1 MDELVAET
9 VKEIEEEQALQRK
22 SAVSVFRSMLN
33 QPALVSV
40 SSANATFTGSG
51 ESFSEFTVNLPRPI
65 LKVEGIQ
72 LLNANIPECTQNI
85 PDTACAFWYY
95 RLNPFLGAVPNP
107 LNLYMVRLLPSYYKP
122 EFTGGDTYGRNHT
135 FFDYQGV
142 AEELVKSCENDI
154 AYEQINTIIDL
165 GGVDQPT
172 IPQYLPE
179 VPFMPNDVEITYDE
193 TLNKFQMTGMNA
205 NLPLISFYQD
215 TITSDSYVT
224 AFDIGATYDAGDFVY
239 YPAGTL
245 YRSKVA
251 SNTGHYPTGP
261 PNSFWEVSDG
271 GFGWSS
277 TTTYDVGDFV
287 TYNEKAYRCIQLS
300 LNNEPD
306 DPDSAYWVFAQD
318 DSQWVRT
325 WSLTEY
331 YAKGTIVYYPPTFS
345 FWVSVNGVRGGG
357 IPNPGNTLWS
367 QYVPPEDGVYNRY
380 LITGYDDPNVVIR
393 QGTQLKTWNP
403 YNTFQGSDW
412 VTSTAIEHN
421 GIPYLPLQSGVTINL
436 IPFQYPETWD
446 FSRYYLKGD
455 LVFSIL
461 NYYEAIQPSLNF
473 IPATSPTR
481 WKLRT
486 DLTYSSTTPY
496 SKGDVVIYAVTSYV
510 ALQNSV
516 GQIPPTIATT
526 GGVNAYWQTFY
537 WERNYTQ
544 NATACKVGLNDVS
557 STYDFLDVVG
567 NEWRFP
573 FPSGIPGQ
581 PFNPNP
587 KRLLNSILGFTWNG
601 QMDVT
606 ALASIINNI
615 PVATN
620 NTVVQLYNRLRPV
633 PQYTTFV
640 VGTELGIEPYTQ
652 ATLTSIFTAN
662 GYANLVYSS
671 VVAIYGSIA
680 GARTL
685 DTQRNTSL
693 LGMTSMNA
701 DNLGVSFYGNYIE
714 SELMA
719 DGEDLYN
726 ITIQLFDEFNEP
738 FVLSNNAVVT
748 LTFKMTYKNK

>member
-9 VKEIEEEQALQRK
+9 VREIEEEQALKRK
-22 SAVSVFRSMLN
+22 SAVSVFQSMLN

-51 ESFSEFTVNLPRPI
+51 ESFSEFTVDLPRPI

-95 RLNPFLGAVPNP
+95 RLNPYTGAVPNP

-122 EFTGGDTYGRNHT
+122 EFAGGDFNGRNQT

-142 AEELVKSCENDI
+142 ADELVKSCENDL
-154 AYEQINTIIDL
+154 AYDNIDTIIQL

-179 VPFMPNDVEITYDE
+179 VPFSPNDISITFNVL
-193 TLNKFQMTGMNA
+193 LNKFQMTGLNYY
-205 NLPLISFYQD
+205 LPLISFYQD

-224 AFDIGATYDAGDFVY
+224 AFDIGATYDEGDFVY
-239 YPAGTL
+239 YPSGIL

-251 SNTGHYPTGP
+251 GNIGHYPTGP

-277 TTTYDVGDFV
+277 TKTYDVGDFV
-287 TYNEKAYRCIQLS
+287 TYNEKAYRCILIS
-300 LNNEPD
+300 LNDIPD
-306 DPDSAYWVFAQD
+306 DDESLYWVFVQD

-325 WSLTEY
+325 WNVNEY
-331 YAKGTIVYYPPTFS
+331 YAKGVIVYYPPTFS
-345 FWVSVNGVRGGG
+345 FWVSVNGIRGGG
-357 IPNPGNTLWS
+357 IPNPGNTFWS
-367 QYVPPEDGVYNRY
+367 QYVPPDDGIYNRY

-403 YNTFQGSDW
+403 YNTFQGIDW
-412 VTSTAIEHN
+412 LTSVAIEYK
-421 GIPYLPLQSGVTINL
+421 GIPYLPIQSGVTINL
-436 IPFQYPETWD
+436 IPFQYPESWN
-446 FSRYYLKGD
+446 SGYYYLKGD
-455 LVFSIL
+455 LVL
-461 NYYEAIQPSLNF
+461 YLTVYYEAIESSLN
-473 IPATSPTR
+473 SVPTTNPNK
-481 WKLRT
+481 WKVRSSLA
-486 DLTYSSTTPY
+486 YSSTTSY
-496 SKGDVVIYAVTSYV
+496 ATGDVVVYSVTSYI
-510 ALQNSV
+510 ALQNSR
-516 GQIPPTIATT
+516 GQTPPTIATT
-526 GGVNAYWQTFY
+526 GGVNAYWQTIY
-537 WERNYTQ
+537 WERNYTST
-544 NATACKVGLNDVS
+544 ATACKVGLNSVS
-557 STYDFLDVVG
+557 SSYDFLDIVG

-606 ALASIINNI
+606 ALASIVNNI

-633 PQYTTFV
+633 PQYTTYV
-640 VGTELGIEPYTQ
+640 VGTELGVEPYTQ
-652 ATLTSIFTAN
+652 ATVTGIFTAN

-671 VVAIYGSIA
+671 IVAIYGSIA

-693 LGMTSMNA
+693 LGMTSMDA

-714 SELMA
+714 SELIA
-719 DGEDLYN
+719 NGEDLYS
-726 ITIQLFDEFNEP
+726 ISIQLFDEFNEP
-738 FVLSNNAVVT
+738 FVLTNNAVVT
-748 LTFKMTYKNK
+748 LTFKMTYKK

>member
-9 VKEIEEEQALQRK
+9 VREIEEEQALKRK
-22 SAVSVFRSMLN
+22 SAISVFQSMLN

-51 ESFSEFTVNLPRPI
+51 ESFAEFRVDLPRPI

-122 EFTGGDTYGRNHT
+122 EFTGGDTNGRNHT
-135 FFDYQGV
+135 FFDYQDV
-142 AEELVKSCENDI
+142 ATELVKSCESDL
-154 AYEQINTIIDL
+154 AYEIIDTIIQL
-165 GGVDQPT
+165 GGEDQPT
-172 IPQYLPE
+172 IPEYLPE
-179 VPFMPNDVEITYDE
+179 VPFSPNDISITLDVL
-193 TLNKFQMTGMNA
+193 LNKFQMTGLNYY
-205 NLPLISFYQD
+205 LPLISFYQD
-215 TITSDSYVT
+215 TITSESYVT
-224 AFDIGATYDAGDFVY
+224 AFNFSATYNIGDFVY
-239 YPAGTL
+239 YPAGIL
-245 YRSKVA
+245 YRSKVVG
-251 SNTGHYPTGP
+251 NTGNYPTSP

-287 TYNEKAYRCIQLS
+287 TYNEKAYRCIVIS
-300 LNNEPD
+300 LNDIPD
-306 DPDSAYWVFAQD
+306 DDESLNWVVVQD

-325 WSLTEY
+325 WDVNEY
-331 YAKGTIVYYPPTFS
+331 YAKGVIIYYPPTFS
-345 FWVSVNGVRGGG
+345 FWVSANGIRGGG
-357 IPNPGNTLWS
+357 IPNPGNTAWT
-367 QYVPPEDGVYNRY
+367 QYVPPEDGIYNRY
-380 LITGYDDPNVVIR
+380 LIAGYDDPNVAIR

-412 VTSTAIEHN
+412 LTSTAIEHN
-421 GIPYLPLQSGVTINL
+421 GIPYLPIQSGVTINL
-436 IPFQYPETWD
+436 IPFQYPETWLN
-446 FSRYYLKGD
+446 SNYYLKGD
-455 LVFSIL
+455 LVL
-461 NYYEAIQPSLNF
+461 YLTVYYEAIESSLN
-473 IPATSPTR
+473 SLPTTNPNK
-481 WKLRT
+481 WKVRSSF
-486 DLTYSSTTPY
+486 DYSSTTSY
-496 SKGDVVIYAVTSYV
+496 QKGDVVIFAVAPYI
-510 ALQNSV
+510 ALQSSR
-516 GQIPPTIATT
+516 GQTPPTLATT
-526 GGVNAYWQTFY
+526 GGVNAFWQTNY
-537 WERNYTQ
+537 WERNYTST
-544 NATACKVGLNDVS
+544 ATACKVGLHSVS
-557 STYDFLDVVG
+557 STYDFLDIVG

-606 ALASIINNI
+606 ALASIVNNI

-640 VGTELGIEPYTQ
+640 VGNELGEPYTQ
-652 ATLTSIFTAN
+652 ATVTSIFTAN
-662 GYANLVYSS
+662 GYANLVYTSI
-671 VVAIYGSIA
+671 VAIYGSIA

-714 SELMA
+714 SELIA
-719 DGEDLYN
+719 NGEDLYS
-726 ITIQLFDEFNEP
+726 ISIQLFDEFNEP
-738 FVLSNNAVVT
+738 FVLTNNAVVT
-748 LTFKMTYKNK
+748 LTFKMTYKK

>member
-9 VKEIEEEQALQRK
+9 VREIEEEQALKRK
-22 SAVSVFRSMLN
+22 SAISVFQSMLN

-51 ESFSEFTVNLPRPI
+51 ESFSEFRVDLPRPI

-122 EFTGGDTYGRNHT
+122 EYAGGDFNGRNQT
-135 FFDYQGV
+135 FFDYQDV
-142 AEELVKSCENDI
+142 ATELVKSCENDL
-154 AYEQINTIIDL
+154 AYDNINTIIEL

-172 IPQYLPE
+172 IPEYLPE
-179 VPFMPNDVEITYDE
+179 VPFSPNDISITLNIP
-193 TLNKFQMTGMNA
+193 LNKFQMTGLNYY
-205 NLPLISFYQD
+205 LPLISFYQD
-215 TITSDSYVT
+215 TITSESYVT
-224 AFDIGATYDAGDFVY
+224 AFDFGATYDEGDFVY
-239 YPAGTL
+239 YPVNIL

-251 SNTGHYPTGP
+251 GNTGHYPTGP

-271 GFGWSS
+271 GFGWSA

-287 TYNEKAYRCIQLS
+287 TYNEKAYRCILIS
-300 LNNEPD
+300 LNNVPD
-306 DPDSAYWVFAQD
+306 DDDSLNWVVVQD

-325 WSLTEY
+325 WDVNEY
-331 YAKGTIVYYPPTFS
+331 YAKGVIIYYPPTFS
-345 FWVSVNGVRGGG
+345 FWVSVNGIRGGG
-357 IPNPGNTLWS
+357 IPNPGNTAWS
-367 QYVPPEDGVYNRY
+367 QYVPPEDGIYNRY
-380 LITGYDDPNVVIR
+380 LITGYDDPNVAIR

-412 VTSTAIEHN
+412 MTSTAIEHN
-421 GIPYLPLQSGVTINL
+421 GIPYLPIQSGVTINL
-436 IPFQYPETWD
+436 IPFQYPETW
-446 FSRYYLKGD
+446 SNTNYYLKGD
-455 LVFSIL
+455 LVLYLSI
-461 NYYEAIQPSLNF
+461 YYEAIESSLN
-473 IPATSPTR
+473 SLPTTNPNR
-481 WKLRT
+481 WKVRT
-486 DLTYSSTTPY
+486 NLTYSSTTSY
-496 SKGDVVIYAVTSYV
+496 AKGDVVVYASIPYI
-510 ALQNSV
+510 ALQSSR
-516 GQIPPTIATT
+516 GQTPPTIATT
-526 GGVNAYWQTFY
+526 GGVNAFWQTNY
-537 WERNYTQ
+537 WERNYTST
-544 NATACKVGLNDVS
+544 ATACKVGLNSVS
-557 STYDFLDVVG
+557 SSYDFLDIVG

-606 ALASIINNI
+606 ALASIVNNI

-652 ATLTSIFTAN
+652 ATVTGIFTAN

-671 VVAIYGSIA
+671 IVAVYGSIA

-714 SELMA
+714 SELIA
-719 DGEDLYN
+719 NGEDLYS
-726 ITIQLFDEFNEP
+726 ISIQLFDEFNEP
-738 FVLSNNAVVT
+738 FVLTNNAVVT
-748 LTFKMTYKNK
+748 LTFKMTYKK

>member
-1 MDELVAET
+1 MDDLVAET
-9 VKEIEEEQALQRK
+9 VREIEEEQALNRK
-22 SAVSVFRSMLN
+22 SAVSVFQSMLN

-51 ESFSEFTVNLPRPI
+51 ESFSEFRVDLPRPI
-65 LKVEGIQ
+65 LKVDTIQ

-95 RLNPFLGAVPNP
+95 RLNPYIGAVPNP

-122 EFTGGDTYGRNHT
+122 EFTDTYGRNHT

-142 AEELVKSCENDI
+142 ATELVKSCENDI
-154 AYEQINTIIDL
+154 AYEQINTIIQL

-179 VPFMPNDVEITYDE
+179 VPFSPNDIEITFDE
-193 TLNKFQMTGMNA
+193 TLNKFQMTGKNA
-205 NLPLISFYQD
+205 YLPLISFYQD
-215 TITSDSYVT
+215 TITTESYVT
-224 AFDIGATYDAGDFVY
+224 AYNFSATYGVGDFVY
-239 YPAGTL
+239 YPVNIL

-251 SNTGHYPTGP
+251 GNTGNYPTGP

-271 GFGWSS
+271 GFGWSA
-277 TTTYDVGDFV
+277 TTTYDVNDFV
-287 TYNEKAYRCIQLS
+287 TYNEKAYRCILIS
-300 LNNEPD
+300 LNDLPD
-306 DPDSAYWVFAQD
+306 DENSLYWVVVQD

-325 WSLTEY
+325 WSSTEY
-331 YAKGTIVYYPPTFS
+331 YAKGVIIYYPPTFS
-345 FWVSVNGVRGGG
+345 FWVSVNGIKGGG
-357 IPNPGNTLWS
+357 IPNPGNTAWS
-367 QYVPPEDGVYNRY
+367 QYVPPEDGIYNRY

-412 VTSTAIEHN
+412 MTSVAIEHK

-446 FSRYYLKGD
+446 GTYYYLKGD
-455 LVFSIL
+455 LIL
-461 NYYEAIQPSLNF
+461 YLSVYYEALQSSFNAVPTTN
-473 IPATSPTR
+473 PTR
-481 WKLRT
+481 WKVRT
-486 DLTYSSTTPY
+486 DLTYSSTTSY
-496 SKGDVVIYAVTSYV
+496 STGDVVVYAVTSYI
-510 ALQNSV
+510 ALQNSR
-516 GQIPPTIATT
+516 GQTPPTLATT
-526 GGVNAYWQTFY
+526 GGVNAYWQTYY
-537 WERNYTQ
+537 WERNYES
-544 NATACKVGLNDVS
+544 NATACKVGLNSVS
-557 STYDFLDVVG
+557 STYDFLDIVG

-615 PVATN
+615 PVASN

-640 VGTELGIEPYTQ
+640 VGTELGTEPYTQ
-652 ATLTSIFTAN
+652 ATVTAIFTAN
-662 GYANLVYSS
+662 GYANLVYTS

-693 LGMTSMNA
+693 LGLTSMDA

-714 SELMA
+714 SELLA
-719 DGEDLYN
+719 NGEDLYT
-726 ITIQLFDEFNEP
+726 ISIQLFDEFNEP
-738 FVLSNNAVVT
+738 FVLTNNAVVT